1 MSNFLQ
7 TALEL
12 AELGNAV
19 FPLLPCGK
27 TPLTKHGFKDATT
40 DPSII
45 TKWWTQWPDA
55 NIGLAT
61 GEVSSCIVL
70 DVDGADGNSSLE
82 ALKRELG
89 PLPNTCMARTGKGM
103 HLYFCYPDGKEIRCR
118 TNIARGIDVRA
129 DGGYVVAPPSVHP
142 NGATYE
148 WIGDETAF
156 AELPERWINLLL
168 GERWNTPDG
177 NREKRRDLRSAVAI
191 LESPSPW
198 SEAEEARVR
207 SALACIPAADRQIW
221 FTVGAALHAWG
232 EKGFE
237 IWDSWSQK
245 APDKYDYRD
254 QRRTWESFD
263 RPYNGQRITIA
274 TIFYLAKELGWSD
287 DATNSKE
294 GKIVNTAESVL
305 SERSQLSQA
314 TYNWSEQIITAADL
328 RTIKFDPIK
337 FVVPGFIPEGLTL
350 LVGRPK
356 IGKSWLVLDLCLA
369 CAGGW
374 STLGAIKPIFGD
386 ILYLGLEDSKR
397 RLQRRIDKLL
407 SSFEQEWP
415 IRLHLVP
422 SGGWRR
428 ADLGGLDDIESW
440 CKSAQNPVLV
450 VVDTFERI
458 RKPATGKGPLYSADY
473 EAISALQKVATDH
486 GITIAVLHHDRK
498 SEADDAFDT
507 VSGTLGLTAAA
518 DTILILKRKSGN
530 VVLHARGR
538 DIEESETALQF
549 DKQTCRWTILGSASE
564 VQRSTE
570 RRRIIEALK
579 AARQPLS
586 TKEIMI
592 EAEMGN
598 RNAMDILL
606 SKMVKD
612 GEIERVG
619 RGRYSLPSAAKG
631 NGQIGQKERF
641 DSQNTDFVSKSDNSS
656 LSDLS
661 GRDAGNIQ

>member
-7 TALEL
+7 AALEL

-40 DPSII
+40 DPNII

-61 GEVSSCIVL
+61 GHASGCIVL
-70 DVDGADGNSSLE
+70 DIDGADGNSSLE

-89 PLPNTCMARTGKGM
+89 PLPATCMARTGKGR

-118 TNIARGIDVRA
+118 TNLAPAIDVRA

-142 NGATYE
+142 NGAPYE
-148 WIGDETAF
+148 WIGDEIKF
-156 AELPERWINLLL
+156 AELPEPWVNLLL
-168 GERWNTPDG
+168 GDRRNTPDR
-177 NREKRRDLRSAVAI
+177 NREKRQDLTRAALN

-198 SEAEEARVR
+198 SEAEEIRLR
-207 SALACIPAADRQIW
+207 SVLACIPATERKIW
-221 FTVGAALHAWG
+221 FEVGAALHWLGWA

-245 APDKYDYRD
+245 APDKYNDRD

-263 RPYNGQRITIA
+263 RPYDGPRITVA
-274 TIFYLAKELGWSD
+274 TIFHLANESGW
-287 DATNSKE
+287 TNAVVSNE
-294 GKIVNTAESVL
+294 HLKIANTAENVRL
-305 SERSQLSQA
+305 DPSQLPPGAYKCSQ
-314 TYNWSEQIITAADL
+314 QIITAADL
-328 RTIKFDPIK
+328 RKMIFTPIQY
-337 FVVPGFIPEGLTL
+337 VVPGFIPEGLTL

-356 IGKSWLVLDLCLA
+356 IGKSWLALDLCLA

-374 STLGAIKPIFGD
+374 STLGAIKPAFGD
-386 ILYLGLEDSKR
+386 VLYLGLEDSKH

-407 SSFEQEWP
+407 SLSEQEWP
-415 IRLHLVP
+415 SRLHLVT
-422 SGGWRR
+422 SGDWQR
-428 ADLGGLDDIESW
+428 ADLGGLDDIEHW
-440 CKSAQNPVLV
+440 CRSVPKPVLV
-450 VVDTFERI
+450 VVDTLERI
-458 RKPATGKGPLYSADY
+458 RKPATGKGALYSADY
-473 EAISALQKVATDH
+473 EAISGLQKVAAEH
-486 GITIAVLHHDRK
+486 GIAIVVLHHDRK

-549 DKQTCRWTILGSASE
+549 DKQTCRWTILGSAAE

-579 AARQPLS
+579 AVGQPLS
-586 TKEIMI
+586 TASIMI
-592 EAEMGN
+592 EAKMEN
-598 RNAMDILL
+598 RNAVDLL
-606 SKMVKD
+606 LGKMVRD

-631 NGQIGQKERF
+631 NGQIGQKERS
-641 DSQNTDFVSKSDNSS
+641 DSQNTDFVGKSDN
-656 LSDLS
+656 
-661 GRDAGNIQ
+661 RRMMP

>member
-7 TALEL
+7 AALEL

-156 AELPERWINLLL
+156 AELPEPWINLLL
-168 GERWNTPDG
+168 GERRNAPDS
-177 NREKRRDLRSAVAI
+177 NREKRQDLTRAALS
-191 LESPSPW
+191 LESPSPY

-207 SALACIPAADRQIW
+207 SALACIPATERKTW
-221 FTVGAALHAWG
+221 FEVGAALHWLKWG

-245 APDKYDYRD
+245 APDKYNDRD

-263 RPYNGQRITIA
+263 RPYEGLRITVG
-274 TIFYLAKELGWSD
+274 TIFHLAKEKGWNDVVAS
-287 DATNSKE
+287 NE
-294 GKIVNTAESVL
+294 QPKIANTAESEL
-305 SERSQLSQA
+305 LDSSQLSA
-314 TYNWSEQIITAADL
+314 GAYNWKERAITAADL
-328 RTIKFDPIK
+328 HKMTFPPITY
-337 FVVPGFIPEGLTL
+337 VVPGFIPEGLTL

-356 IGKSWLVLDLCLA
+356 IGKPWVLMA
-369 CAGGW
+369 
-374 STLGAIKPIFGD
+374 
-386 ILYLGLEDSKR
+386 
-397 RLQRRIDKLL
+397 RL
-407 SSFEQEWP
+407 
-415 IRLHLVP
+415 
-422 SGGWRR
+422 
-428 ADLGGLDDIESW
+428 
-440 CKSAQNPVLV
+440 
-450 VVDTFERI
+450 T
-458 RKPATGKGPLYSADY
+458 
-473 EAISALQKVATDH
+473 
-486 GITIAVLHHDRK
+486 
-498 SEADDAFDT
+498 
-507 VSGTLGLTAAA
+507 
-518 DTILILKRKSGN
+518 
-530 VVLHARGR
+530 
-538 DIEESETALQF
+538 
-549 DKQTCRWTILGSASE
+549 
-564 VQRSTE
+564 RS
-570 RRRIIEALK
+570 
-579 AARQPLS
+579 
-586 TKEIMI
+586 
-592 EAEMGN
+592 
-598 RNAMDILL
+598 
-606 SKMVKD
+606 
-612 GEIERVG
+612 
-619 RGRYSLPSAAKG
+619 
-631 NGQIGQKERF
+631 
-641 DSQNTDFVSKSDNSS
+641 
-656 LSDLS
+656 
-661 GRDAGNIQ
+661 